1 MTAAGWVKFIFLFK
15 NKPSL
20 LQKDQPTAFSSLP
33 FLSIWLIFF
42 LKKLHE
48 ISDVFVRYVNVFT
61 QFKIIIITFI
71 IIHPATLTSCLWA
84 LRRSLQS
91 ILIREG
97 LLEVVPGARDIFG
110 DVCLVWLKII
120 CWALSHGRPHL
131 AHFLCIKFYDDL
143 YCGCFCA
150 LCFTLWMVLLA
161 CEPYPECPMALA

>member
-1 MTAAGWVKFIFLFK
+1 MTAGWVKFIFLFK

-42 LKKLHE
+42 LKKLLE

-61 QFKIIIITFI
+61 QFKIIIIITFI

-84 LRRSLQS
+84 LSRSLQS

-97 LLEVVPGARDIFG
+97 LLEVVPGARDF
-110 DVCLVWLKII
+110 W
-120 CWALSHGRPHL
+120 
-131 AHFLCIKFYDDL
+131 
-143 YCGCFCA
+143 
-150 LCFTLWMVLLA
+150 
-161 CEPYPECPMALA
+161 